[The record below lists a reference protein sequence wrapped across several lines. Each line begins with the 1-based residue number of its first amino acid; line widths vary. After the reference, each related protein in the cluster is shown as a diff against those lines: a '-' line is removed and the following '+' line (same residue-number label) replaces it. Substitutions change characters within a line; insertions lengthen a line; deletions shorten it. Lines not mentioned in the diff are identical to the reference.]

1 MERLKSLLAAAL
13 ALAPLAASAGEKLH
27 VVERA
32 TNETTTHVTASKAAD
47 AIADQLTFANP
58 VFDAA
63 NKTQIG
69 TDLGHCVRIE
79 VGKSWDCYWT
89 LILKSGM
96 IMIAGPFY
104 DKGDSTF
111 MVVGGSGKYAGAKG
125 QMTLHDRGTTPTTY
139 DFVYEL
145 L

>member
-1 MERLKSLLAAAL
+1 MD
-13 ALAPLAASAGEKLH
+13 
-27 VVERA
+27 A
-32 TNETTTHVTASKAAD
+32 TSGRD
-47 AIADQLTFANP
+47 RWLDR
-58 VFDAA
+58 
-63 NKTQIG
+63 TQIG
-69 TDLGHCVRIE
+69 SDVGHCVRIE

-96 IMIAGPFY
+96 IVIAGPFY

-111 MVVGGSGKYAGAKG
+111 MITGGTGKYAGAKG